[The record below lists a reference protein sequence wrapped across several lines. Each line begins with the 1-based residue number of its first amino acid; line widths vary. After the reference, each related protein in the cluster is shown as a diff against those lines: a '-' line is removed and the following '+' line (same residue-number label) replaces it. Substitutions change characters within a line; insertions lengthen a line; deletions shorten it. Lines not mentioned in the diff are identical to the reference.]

1 MSYLTHCNFIQG
13 IDYIFYDSR
22 LVVSSTTFS
31 KGTQPKRSHTRS
43 SFVGFLIKDVHSALS
58 RVPPRESGRVR
69 CEEPA
74 VL

>member
-1 MSYLTHCNFIQG
+1 MYYLTHCNLIQG
-13 IDYIFYDSR
+13 IYYIFHESR
-22 LVVSSTTFS
+22 LVVSTSTFS
-31 KGTQPKRSHTRS
+31 KGTQPKRPHTRG

-58 RVPPRESGRVR
+58 RVPPRESRRVR